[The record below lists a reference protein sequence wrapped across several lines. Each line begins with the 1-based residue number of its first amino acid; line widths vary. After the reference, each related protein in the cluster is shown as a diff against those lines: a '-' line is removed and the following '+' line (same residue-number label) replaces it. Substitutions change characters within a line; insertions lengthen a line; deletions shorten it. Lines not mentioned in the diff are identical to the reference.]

1 MGSRRGRHATL
12 IAGLFAV
19 VALAGGCTSGAPSG
33 FAGSKGDRWAMP
45 LVGPLENGL
54 MLTQVTLD
62 GKGPYLFA
70 IDPDADISAID
81 EQVLKETQFRTFRGP
96 SRLDETGTQQ
106 IRFYADVSGIEVG
119 TLIVERRNA
128 MIVKLGTF
136 DREGRRI
143 HGLLGRDIIPDS
155 LVFGFDRDQGLAQL
169 VVKKSFVPPANAIK
183 IPYELVLSQLPNI
196 DVQPVSR
203 RIAKV
208 TIGGASFAM
217 HLDLGEELSTL
228 RENEWDKAKLTAEPA
243 KAGSIDEVG
252 IPHKIEKVGVGQATS
267 LGTAT
272 VDKLT
277 FAPYEDKRWP
287 EQNVAGTLA
296 LDFFRGYNV
305 WLDWDSRALYLAPR
319 TPVPLATRIGRWDT
333 GALGKCPHPGCV
345 EVRMIDPMAGKELAA
360 GAPHPGVILSV
371 TRDEA
376 AGGMDLE
383 VVLEAKDHP
392 ELPRLVVN
400 MSPNG
405 ERVLEHLKA
414 EWANVAVQVI
424 DASPFPRACPGAT
437 GCVDVIAR

>member
-1 MGSRRGRHATL
+1 VGSRRGRYAAL
-12 IAGLFAV
+12 
-19 VALAGGCTSGAPSG
+19 VALALGGACTAGAPPG
-33 FAGSKGDRWAMP
+33 FAGSKGDRWALP
-45 LVGPLENGL
+45 LVGSLENGL
-54 MLTQVTLD
+54 LLTPVTLD

-81 EQVLKETQFRTFRGP
+81 EQVLKETSFRTFRGP
-96 SRLDETGTQQ
+96 SRLDESDTQQ
-106 IRFYADVSGIEVG
+106 IRFYAEVSGIEVG

-169 VVKKSFVPPANAIK
+169 VVKKSFKPPADAIK
-183 IPYELVLSQLPNI
+183 ISYEVVPSQIPNI

-203 RIAKV
+203 RLAKATIAGE
-208 TIGGASFAM
+208 TFAM
-217 HLDLGEELSTL
+217 HLDLGEQLSTL
-228 RENEWDKAKLTAEPA
+228 RESLWDKAKLTAQPA
-243 KAGSIDEVG
+243 RAGSIDEVG
-252 IPHKIEKVGVGQATS
+252 VPHKIEKAGVGQAVTV
-267 LGTAT
+267 GAAT
-272 VDKLT
+272 VDKLA

-287 EQNVAGTLA
+287 EQDVSGTLA
-296 LDFFRGYNV
+296 LDFLRGYNV
-305 WLDWDSRALYLAPR
+305 WLDWDGKALYLAPR
-319 TPVPLATRIGRWDT
+319 EPVPLAKRIARWDT

-345 EVRMIDPMAGKELAA
+345 EVRMIDPMAGREIAP

-371 TRDEA
+371 TRDEP

-383 VVLEAKDHP
+383 VVLEAKDRP

-405 ERVLEHLKA
+405 DRVMDHLKA
-414 EWANVAVQVI
+414 EWAGVTLTVV
-424 DASPFPRACPGAT
+424 DASPFPRACTGAT